1 MKKTNNALTR
11 LITLLLVSL
20 TLLTITVAA
29 AGTAGSSSDPLVT
42 LSYLNEKF
50 MPELLAQLD
59 EKLTAHEKSAS
70 QELAAQVDADIA
82 RLEEKY
88 GAQAPEEGAP
98 ADTVD
103 GFVVVAMTSGQVLYG
118 DIGCE
123 VMLRV
128 GSAEVVSP
136 SSPGLIDMTTASTVN
151 NGSALTKNHLCMMT
165 ISDRG
170 VKATAADT
178 KLLVRG
184 TYEVK

>member
-1 MKKTNNALTR
+1 MKNRRNTLTR
-11 LITLLLVSL
+11 LIALLLVSL
-20 TLLTITVAA
+20 MALTITVAA
-29 AGTAGSSSDPLVT
+29 TGTAGSSSDPLVT
-42 LSYLNEKF
+42 LSYLNEVF
-50 MPELLAQLD
+50 LPELLEQAQ
-59 EKLTAHEKSAS
+59 EKLDARTESAS
-70 QELAAQVDADIA
+70 QELSAQVESDIE

-88 GAQAPEEGAP
+88 GTPTSDEGAL

-103 GFVVVAMTSGQVLYG
+103 SFVVVTMTSGQVLYG

-128 GSAEVVSP
+128 GSASVVSP
-136 SSPGLIDMTTASTVN
+136 SSPGLIDTTSATTLD
-151 NGSALTKNHLCMMT
+151 NGKALVKNHLYMLT

-170 VKATAADT
+170 VKATAATT

>member
-1 MKKTNNALTR
+1 MKKQKHALTR
-11 LITLLLVSL
+11 LVTLLLASL
-20 TLLTITVAA
+20 TILTITVAA
-29 AGTAGSSSDPLVT
+29 TGTAGTSSDPLVT

-50 MPELLAQLD
+50 LPELLAQAE
-59 EKLTAHEKSAS
+59 EKIAAHKETAS
-70 QELAAQVDADIA
+70 QELSAQVNADIA

-88 GAQAPEEGAP
+88 GTPVEDEGAS

-103 GFVVVAMTSGQVLYG
+103 SFVVVTMTNGQVLYG

-128 GSAEVVSP
+128 GSATVVSP
-136 SSPGLIDMTTASTVN
+136 SSPGLIDTTSATTLDH
-151 NGSALTKNHLCMMT
+151 GKALTKNHLYMLT

-170 VKATAADT
+170 VKATAATT